1 MFFSGSYTASKDKTC
16 RSECK
21 RNEQCDLGYA
31 CIRDGCR
38 FICVKKVLPPRS
50 IIADPLSLPG
60 RMVASIPRGDVVP
73 HAGNAGQVVGGVVDV
88 DTGLP
93 VTTDYPKDKT
103 CRSQCKRNEQCDL
116 GYACIR
122 DGCRFICVRKVLPS
136 RSIIADPLSLPGM
149 MVANVDR
156 GDVVVPYDGN
166 AGQVVGGVVDVDT
179 GLPVSTDYPKDKN
192 IPIPSPDAL
201 NLNSR
206 FPEAIPVGPGL
217 GFNDRLFICIDHCV
231 ASTTCVEGADCVLGC
246 KNMCE
251 NEQSSIY
258 ISPEN
263 PNSGIPIGNGP
274 LNPIDTLTPVKK
286 IDSYGKKDLLGQNAA
301 LINQQNNP
309 AVHVDINGQL
319 TPIDGT
325 GSQLT
330 VKQRLMQQF
339 KVKTIDNYATTGLPS
354 NKDIL
359 PGEHLIMYPGLPLD
373 PMNTKIPIG
382 SGPLNPIDILTPVKK
397 IDSYGKKDLLGQN
410 AALINQQSNPAVH
423 VDINGQL
430 TPIDGTGLQLTVKQ
444 RLMQQFKVKPI
455 DKYATTGLP
464 SNKDILTG
472 EHLIMDPGLPLDPMN
487 KGYPIGNY
495 PINPIGKLTSAMPI
509 DSNVNVNQHLIIQSA
524 LPVDSVGHVTQIGTN
539 GARFNPHV
547 PNSKGNALSI
557 DLGMQI
563 NALQRM
569 DSIHQR
575 GSGQF
580 QSNIPNIPHDNF
592 APPPF
597 DLPVGVNYNGQIE
610 LIDQSIGGIEHGNL
624 DLPVHVGGNI
634 PLGGQFESNI
644 PNIPHDNFAPPPFD
658 LPVGVNYNGQIEL
671 IDQSIG
677 GIEHGNPDLPVHVGG
692 NIPLGGQFESNIPN
706 IPHDNFAPPPFD
718 LPVGVNSIGQIELI
732 DQSIGG
738 IEHGNPDLPVHVG
751 GNIPLGGQFE
761 SNIPNIPHG
770 DYVPPPFD
778 LPVGVNSIGQI
789 ELIDQ
794 SIGGIEHGIPDL
806 SVQVGRNIPLRPN
819 KNLIPVAPRNC
830 YKECNRDFHCGPQRV
845 CVKKGCKRVCQA
857 RIDILPVLPIEP
869 IVPNTGCIDQCIS
882 NRDCHTGMVC
892 DRRPCRNI
900 CIKQTLKS
908 DYKA

>member
-60 RMVASIPRGDVVP
+60 RMVASIPRGDVVVP

-201 NLNSR
+201 NPNSR

-339 KVKTIDNYATTGLPS
+339 KVKPIDNYATTGLPS

-610 LIDQSIGGIEHGNL
+610 LIDQSIGGIEHGN
-624 DLPVHVGGNI
+624 
-634 PLGGQFESNI
+634 
-644 PNIPHDNFAPPPFD
+644 
-658 LPVGVNYNGQIEL
+658 
-671 IDQSIG
+671 
-677 GIEHGNPDLPVHVGG
+677 
-692 NIPLGGQFESNIPN
+692 
-706 IPHDNFAPPPFD
+706 
-718 LPVGVNSIGQIELI
+718 
-732 DQSIGG
+732 
-738 IEHGNPDLPVHVG
+738 PDLPVHVG

>member
-60 RMVASIPRGDVVP
+60 RMVASIPRGDVVVP

-136 RSIIADPLSLPGM
+136 RSIIADPLSLPSM

-192 IPIPSPDAL
+192 IPIPLPDAL
-201 NLNSR
+201 NPNSR

-339 KVKTIDNYATTGLPS
+339 KVKPIDNYATTGLPS

-610 LIDQSIGGIEHGNL
+610 LIDQSIGGIEHGN
-624 DLPVHVGGNI
+624 
-634 PLGGQFESNI
+634 
-644 PNIPHDNFAPPPFD
+644 
-658 LPVGVNYNGQIEL
+658 
-671 IDQSIG
+671 
-677 GIEHGNPDLPVHVGG
+677 
-692 NIPLGGQFESNIPN
+692 
-706 IPHDNFAPPPFD
+706 
-718 LPVGVNSIGQIELI
+718 
-732 DQSIGG
+732 
-738 IEHGNPDLPVHVG
+738 PDLPVHVG

-882 NRDCHTGMVC
+882 NRECHTGMVC

>member
-1 MFFSGSYTASKDKTC
+1 
-16 RSECK
+16 
-21 RNEQCDLGYA
+21 
-31 CIRDGCR
+31 
-38 FICVKKVLPPRS
+38 
-50 IIADPLSLPG
+50 
-60 RMVASIPRGDVVP
+60 
-73 HAGNAGQVVGGVVDV
+73 
-88 DTGLP
+88 
-93 VTTDYPKDKT
+93 
-103 CRSQCKRNEQCDL
+103 
-116 GYACIR
+116 
-122 DGCRFICVRKVLPS
+122 
-136 RSIIADPLSLPGM
+136 
-149 MVANVDR
+149 
-156 GDVVVPYDGN
+156 
-166 AGQVVGGVVDVDT
+166 
-179 GLPVSTDYPKDKN
+179 
-192 IPIPSPDAL
+192 
-201 NLNSR
+201 
-206 FPEAIPVGPGL
+206 
-217 GFNDRLFICIDHCV
+217 
-231 ASTTCVEGADCVLGC
+231 
-246 KNMCE
+246 
-251 NEQSSIY
+251 
-258 ISPEN
+258 
-263 PNSGIPIGNGP
+263 
-274 LNPIDTLTPVKK
+274 
-286 IDSYGKKDLLGQNAA
+286 
-301 LINQQNNP
+301 
-309 AVHVDINGQL
+309 
-319 TPIDGT
+319 
-325 GSQLT
+325 
-330 VKQRLMQQF
+330 
-339 KVKTIDNYATTGLPS
+339 
-354 NKDIL
+354 
-359 PGEHLIMYPGLPLD
+359 
-373 PMNTKIPIG
+373 
-382 SGPLNPIDILTPVKK
+382 
-397 IDSYGKKDLLGQN
+397 
-410 AALINQQSNPAVH
+410 
-423 VDINGQL
+423 
-430 TPIDGTGLQLTVKQ
+430 
-444 RLMQQFKVKPI
+444 MQQFKVKPI

-597 DLPVGVNYNGQIE
+597 DLPVGVNYN
-610 LIDQSIGGIEHGNL
+610 
-624 DLPVHVGGNI
+624 
-634 PLGGQFESNI
+634 
-644 PNIPHDNFAPPPFD
+644 
-658 LPVGVNYNGQIEL
+658 
-671 IDQSIG
+671 
-677 GIEHGNPDLPVHVGG
+677 
-692 NIPLGGQFESNIPN
+692 
-706 IPHDNFAPPPFD
+706 
-718 LPVGVNSIGQIELI
+718 GQIELI

-908 DYKA
+908 DYKT

>member
-1 MFFSGSYTASKDKTC
+1 
-16 RSECK
+16 
-21 RNEQCDLGYA
+21 
-31 CIRDGCR
+31 
-38 FICVKKVLPPRS
+38 
-50 IIADPLSLPG
+50 
-60 RMVASIPRGDVVP
+60 MVASIPRGDVVVP

-201 NLNSR
+201 NPNSR

-339 KVKTIDNYATTGLPS
+339 KVKPIDNYATTGLPS

-644 PNIPHDNFAPPPFD
+644 PNIPH
-658 LPVGVNYNGQIEL
+658 
-671 IDQSIG
+671 
-677 GIEHGNPDLPVHVGG
+677 
-692 NIPLGGQFESNIPN
+692 
-706 IPHDNFAPPPFD
+706 
-718 LPVGVNSIGQIELI
+718 
-732 DQSIGG
+732 
-738 IEHGNPDLPVHVG
+738 
-751 GNIPLGGQFE
+751 
-761 SNIPNIPHG
+761 G

>member
-60 RMVASIPRGDVVP
+60 RMVASIPRGDVVVP

-201 NLNSR
+201 NPNSR

-339 KVKTIDNYATTGLPS
+339 KVK
-354 NKDIL
+354 
-359 PGEHLIMYPGLPLD
+359 
-373 PMNTKIPIG
+373 
-382 SGPLNPIDILTPVKK
+382 
-397 IDSYGKKDLLGQN
+397 
-410 AALINQQSNPAVH
+410 
-423 VDINGQL
+423 
-430 TPIDGTGLQLTVKQ
+430 
-444 RLMQQFKVKPI
+444 PI

-524 LPVDSVGHVTQIGTN
+524 LPVDSVDHVTQIGTN

-610 LIDQSIGGIEHGNL
+610 LIDQSIGGIEHGN
-624 DLPVHVGGNI
+624 
-634 PLGGQFESNI
+634 
-644 PNIPHDNFAPPPFD
+644 
-658 LPVGVNYNGQIEL
+658 
-671 IDQSIG
+671 
-677 GIEHGNPDLPVHVGG
+677 
-692 NIPLGGQFESNIPN
+692 
-706 IPHDNFAPPPFD
+706 
-718 LPVGVNSIGQIELI
+718 
-732 DQSIGG
+732 
-738 IEHGNPDLPVHVG
+738 PDLPVHVG

-789 ELIDQ
+789 ELMDQ